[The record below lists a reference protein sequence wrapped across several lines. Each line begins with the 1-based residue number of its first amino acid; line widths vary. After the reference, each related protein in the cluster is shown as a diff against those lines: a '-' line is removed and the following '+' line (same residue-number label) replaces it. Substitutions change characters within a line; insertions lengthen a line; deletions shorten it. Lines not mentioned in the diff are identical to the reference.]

1 MNPTQQYTN
10 SIKGTKSRSYSG
22 RNNQPHSSDTSSG
35 GGKDTTKLLKIK
47 AQQIQEQNDYNEGPP
62 VTYSVNTGRSK
73 STNNYPANDETPSH
87 KGISIK
93 VLPPSH
99 ADHRL
104 LNQSPSQQQ
113 LLQENINTTNVV
125 SMQSSNQK

>member
-22 RNNQPHSSDTSSG
+22 RNNQSNPDTA
-35 GGKDTTKLLKIK
+35 KDTTKLLKIK
-47 AQQIQEQNDYNEGPP
+47 AQQIHSQEQNDYTDVP

-93 VLPPSH
+93 VLPPSQVENRH
-99 ADHRL
+99 
-104 LNQSPSQQQ
+104 LNSSPSQQ
-113 LLQENINTTNVV
+113 
-125 SMQSSNQK
+125 